1 MQVTAGY
8 PTRLVTSDGPVRITA
23 KVAVLINHETMS
35 EAELLAAALK
45 EYGRARLLGTQTY
58 GGIDGWALTIP
69 VPYNVGTLVIPY
81 TRARTPKG
89 IAYEGRGVA
98 PDERV
103 ENSPADFRAGRD
115 RVLDAAEAYLRGV
128 SE

>member
-1 MQVTAGY
+1 M
-8 PTRLVTSDGPVRITA
+8 RITA

-45 EYGRARLLGTQTY
+45 EYGRARLFGTQTY
-58 GGIDGWALTIP
+58 GGVNGWALTIP
-69 VPYNVGTLVIPY
+69 VPYDIGTVVIPY
-81 TRARTPKG
+81 TRARTPQD

-98 PDERV
+98 PDAPV
-103 ENSPADFRAGRD
+103 ENSPDDFRAGRD

-128 SE
+128 NN